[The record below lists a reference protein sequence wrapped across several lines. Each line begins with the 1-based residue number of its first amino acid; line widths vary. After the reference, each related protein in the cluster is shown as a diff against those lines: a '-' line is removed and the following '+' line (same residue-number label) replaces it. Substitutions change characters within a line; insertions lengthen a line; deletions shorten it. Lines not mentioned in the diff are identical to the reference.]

1 MEIKPEVLLFVTAIL
16 LPVIVQVAKFY
27 QAKAGKPLSRTA
39 VTIIGFVIAV
49 AVAAYAAWPAFQMSQ
64 DPMQLATNIVAWAGS
79 VFGIATALYNLVI
92 AKLFEALG
100 FTKDEALRQS
110 R

>member
-1 MEIKPEVLLFVTAIL
+1 MEIQPEVLLFVTAIL
-16 LPVIVQVAKFY
+16 LPFVVQIAKFY

-39 VTIIGFVIAV
+39 VTIVGFVIAV
-49 AVAAYAAWPAFQMSQ
+49 AVAAFTAWPAFQVSE
-64 DPMQLATNIVAWAGS
+64 DPMQLATNIVAWAGA
-79 VFGIATALYNLVI
+79 VFGIATALYNVVI
-92 AKLFEALG
+92 AKLFEKLG